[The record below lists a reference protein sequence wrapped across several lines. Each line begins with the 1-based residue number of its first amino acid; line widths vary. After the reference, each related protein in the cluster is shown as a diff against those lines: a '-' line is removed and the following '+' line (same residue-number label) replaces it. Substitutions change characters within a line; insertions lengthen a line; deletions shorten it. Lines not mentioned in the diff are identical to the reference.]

1 MVFEGSSAAISH
13 TGKVRS
19 NNQDSGF
26 AGANLFAVADG
37 MGGHAGGDVASS
49 IAIQRLAPLDTT
61 YATTDD
67 AQASLQAAATTAAG
81 DLIRAAKDR
90 PELAGLGTTV
100 SAIIMVDE
108 YAVIG
113 HIGDSRIYLF
123 RDDELTQITADHTF
137 VQRLVDSGRIT
148 PEEARYHPRRS
159 VLMRVLS
166 DMDNDPEL
174 DMFVMPTL
182 PGDRWL
188 LCSDGLSG
196 VVDEL
201 HIAKVMRQGLAPGR
215 TADTLLKQ
223 ALDGGAPDNVTI
235 VLVDVGGQHPL
246 SSGTATIVGS
256 ASNPSGILVPA
267 ARAGRSSWL
276 HPVRQAANEPTHF
289 EPAADYLEELIEEDK
304 RRAKRRRV
312 GWISALLVA
321 LLALVG
327 AGFLAYNWTQ
337 TRYFVGA
344 DEDSVVIIQGVQQNI
359 GPIVLSTAIEDTD
372 ILLAD
377 LPPYQRASV
386 ERTINA
392 RSLSDAEAIVERLQ
406 AGADAVKADEARQTA
421 TPTPTPT
428 PAPTTDGGTP

>member
-201 HIAKVMRQGLAPGR
+201 HVAKVMRQGLAPGR

-304 RRAKRRRV
+304 RRAKRRRA

-321 LLALVG
+321 ILALVG

-344 DEDSVVIIQGVQQNI
+344 DEDSVVIFQGVQQNI

-421 TPTPTPT
+421 TPTPTP
-428 PAPTTDGGTP
+428 APTTDGGTP

>member
-344 DEDSVVIIQGVQQNI
+344 DEDSVVIFQGVQQNI
-359 GPIVLSTAIEDTD
+359 GPIVLSTAIDDTD